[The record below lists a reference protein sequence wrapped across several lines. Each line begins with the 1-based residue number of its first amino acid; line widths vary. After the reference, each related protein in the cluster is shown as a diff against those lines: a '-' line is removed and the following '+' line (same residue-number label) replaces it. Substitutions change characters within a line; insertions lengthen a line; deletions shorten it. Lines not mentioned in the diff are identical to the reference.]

1 MRPFAER
8 EYSRLLSVL
17 YVLPTLFVR
26 IRKVAMSPLSIFWPV
41 LAGHAFQQTALIGL
55 VPVLALAL
63 GLHES
68 EIGLAVAMGL
78 VTAGVALPFVSLL
91 GGRVV
96 MLGGLGGLML
106 ANLALLY
113 VVGTGVQG
121 WSATLV
127 FVLLALIRS
136 IQGVS
141 AAGLMMAA
149 QTQGAVEKDS
159 RRGLG
164 IVQSMGSVGRIFSAA
179 LIGPL
184 LLISPL
190 VPLLPAAIGAA
201 ISLMMSR
208 NKVAPNLRT
217 TVCPPR
223 LTAFRVTV
231 LTQVAVGA
239 AQIGLAPLILDKLDA
254 DPVRA
259 AGYAGLCLAAANL
272 GLFLALRLLVRHASR
287 RIARLAGALL
297 VLAAACVPLADQLAV
312 FLLLSFVIGGSTG
325 LLFTLNLSEIMTR
338 KDYAQLQVT
347 GWNGAIQIAALA
359 GGVASG
365 SALIA
370 LSPAAPFAIVALSG
384 AALAFAPPSTQRT

>member
-1 MRPFAER
+1 
-8 EYSRLLSVL
+8 
-17 YVLPTLFVR
+17 
-26 IRKVAMSPLSIFWPV
+26 MSPLSIFWPV
-41 LAGHAFQQTALIGL
+41 LAGHAFQQTALIGM

-68 EIGLAVAMGL
+68 EIGLAVAIGL

-96 MLGGLGGLML
+96 MLGGLGGLLL

-113 VVGTGVQG
+113 MVGTDMHG
-121 WSATLV
+121 WSTTFTFTLLV
-127 FVLLALIRS
+127 LIRS
-136 IQGVS
+136 VQGVS

-149 QTQGAVEKDS
+149 QTQGAAQKDG
-159 RRGLG
+159 RTGLG

-190 VPLLPAAIGAA
+190 VPLLPAAIGVA
-201 ISLMMSR
+201 ISLVMSR
-208 NKVAPNLRT
+208 GTVAPRLRT
-217 TVCPPR
+217 SIRLPK

-231 LTQVAVGA
+231 LTQSAVGA
-239 AQIGLAPLILDKLDA
+239 AQIGLAPLILDQLDA
-254 DPVRA
+254 NPVRA
-259 AGYAGLCLAAANL
+259 ASYAGLCLAAANL
-272 GLFLALRLLVRHASR
+272 GLFLSLRLLARHVGQR
-287 RIARLAGALL
+287 GARFAGLLL
-297 VLAAACVPLADQLAV
+297 VLAAAFVPLADRLTI

-325 LLFTLNLSEIMTR
+325 LLFILNLSEIMTR

-359 GGVASG
+359 GGVALG
-365 SALIA
+365 SALMA

>member
-1 MRPFAER
+1 
-8 EYSRLLSVL
+8 
-17 YVLPTLFVR
+17 
-26 IRKVAMSPLSIFWPV
+26 MSPLSNFWPV
-41 LAGHAFQQTALIGL
+41 LAGHAFQQTALIGM

-68 EIGLAVAMGL
+68 EIGLAVAIGL

-96 MLGGLGGLML
+96 VLAGLGGLLL

-113 VVGTGVQG
+113 LIGTGAQG
-121 WSATLV
+121 LGAELALV
-127 FVLLALIRS
+127 MLALIRS
-136 IQGVS
+136 VQGVS
-141 AAGLMMAA
+141 AAGLILVA
-149 QTQGAVEKDS
+149 QTQGVAQKDS
-159 RRGLG
+159 QRGLG

-184 LLISPL
+184 LMLSPL
-190 VPLLPAAIGAA
+190 APLLPAALGAA
-201 ISLMMSR
+201 ISLGMSR
-208 NKVAPNLRT
+208 GRLAPCLRASIR
-217 TVCPPR
+217 PPK

-231 LTQVAVGA
+231 LTQIAVGA
-239 AQIGLAPLILDKLDA
+239 SQIGLAPLILDRLDA
-254 DPVRA
+254 DPMRS

-272 GLFLALRLLVRHASR
+272 GLFLSLRLLVQRVDQQGA
-287 RIARLAGALL
+287 RIAGLLL
-297 VLAAACVPLADQLAV
+297 VLAAACVPLADQLLV
-312 FLLLSFVIGGSTG
+312 FFVLSFVIGGSTG

-347 GWNGAIQIAALA
+347 GWNGAIQIASLA

-365 SALIA
+365 SALMA

>member
-1 MRPFAER
+1 
-8 EYSRLLSVL
+8 
-17 YVLPTLFVR
+17 
-26 IRKVAMSPLSIFWPV
+26 MSPLSIFWPV
-41 LAGHAFQQTALIGL
+41 LAGHAFQQTALIGM

-78 VTAGVALPFVSLL
+78 VTAGVVLPFVSLA

-96 MLGGLGGLML
+96 MLGGLSGLLL

-113 VVGTGVQG
+113 LIGAGPQG
-121 WSATLV
+121 LDTALV
-127 FVLLALIRS
+127 FGLLALIRS
-136 IQGVS
+136 VQGVS
-141 AAGLMMAA
+141 AAGLILVA
-149 QTQGAVEKDS
+149 QTQGVAQADS

-164 IVQSMGSVGRIFSAA
+164 LVQSMGSVGRIFSAA

-190 VPLLPAAIGAA
+190 APLFPAALGAA
-201 ISLMMSR
+201 ISLGMSR
-208 NKVAPNLRT
+208 GRIAPRLRA
-217 TVCPPR
+217 TVRPPK

-239 AQIGLAPLILDKLDA
+239 AQIGMAPLILDRLEA

-259 AGYAGLCLAAANL
+259 VGYAGICLAAANL
-272 GLFLALRLLVRHASR
+272 GLFLSLRLLVPRVGQPG
-287 RIARLAGALL
+287 ARSAALLL
-297 VLAAACVPLADQLAV
+297 VLAALFVPVVEQLAA

-347 GWNGAIQIAALA
+347 GWNGAIQIASLA

-365 SALIA
+365 SALMA
-370 LSPAAPFAIVALSG
+370 LSPAAPFAVVALSG
-384 AALAFAPPSTQRT
+384 AALALAPPSTQRT

>member
-1 MRPFAER
+1 
-8 EYSRLLSVL
+8 
-17 YVLPTLFVR
+17 
-26 IRKVAMSPLSIFWPV
+26 MSPLSIYLPV
-41 LAGHAFQQTALIGL
+41 LAGHAFQQTALIGM
-55 VPVLALAL
+55 VPLLALAL

-91 GGRVV
+91 GGRIVV
-96 MLGGLGGLML
+96 LGGLGGLLL
-106 ANLALLY
+106 ANLVLLY

-121 WSATLV
+121 WSTTFV
-127 FVLLALIRS
+127 FVLLAVIRS
-136 IQGVS
+136 VQGVS

-149 QTQGAVEKDS
+149 QTQGVAQENSLK
-159 RRGLG
+159 GLG

-184 LLISPL
+184 LLVSQL
-190 VPLLPAAIGAA
+190 APLLPAALGAMV
-201 ISLMMSR
+201 SLMM
-208 NKVAPNLRT
+208 NHGKPAPKLRAT
-217 TVCPPR
+217 MRPPR

-239 AQIGLAPLILDKLDA
+239 AQIGLAPVILDQLEA
-254 DPVRA
+254 EPMRA
-259 AGYAGLCLAAANL
+259 AGNAGFCLAAANL
-272 GLFLALRLLVRHASR
+272 GLFLALRLLAHRTGQ
-287 RIARLAGALL
+287 IGARLAGLLL
-297 VLAAACVPLADQLAV
+297 VLAAACVPFADRLAT
-312 FLLLSFVIGGSTG
+312 FLFLSFVIGGSTG

-338 KDYAQLQVT
+338 EDYAQLQVT

-365 SALIA
+365 SALLA